1 MTKQDKALNSIFAA
15 ANDLMNAIDKA
26 APILEKPK
34 YMLYL
39 ISAKSLWETGK
50 DIQSKEQEGSNEL
63 YS

>member
-26 APILEKPK
+26 APILEEPK